1 MCKCY
6 IHYVLVSMTGNNI
19 NVSSLFFSTGD
30 FPLLKIFFS
39 LIAIRVEFLKPL
51 TDLEVKE
58 KESARFECEISRPG
72 VKVNNNTF

>member
-1 MCKCY
+1 
-6 IHYVLVSMTGNNI
+6 MTIDII
-19 NVSSLFFSTGD
+19 NVSNLFLSTRH
-30 FPLLKIFFS
+30 FPLLKFIFS

-72 VKVNNNTF
+72 VKVNNTF

>member
-1 MCKCY
+1 MLCTSLY
-6 IHYVLVSMTGNNI
+6 GNNM
-19 NVSSLFFSTGD
+19 NVSNLFFFTGD

-39 LIAIRVEFLKPL
+39 LTAIRVEFLKPL

>member
-1 MCKCY
+1 
-6 IHYVLVSMTGNNI
+6 MTGNNI
-19 NVSSLFFSTGD
+19 NVSNLFFSTRD
-30 FPLLKIFFS
+30 FPLLKFFFS

>member
-1 MCKCY
+1 MSKCSKC
-6 IHYVLVSMTGNNI
+6 YVLVSMAGSYI

-39 LIAIRVEFLKPL
+39 LTAIRLEFLKPL

-58 KESARFECEISRPG
+58 KQSARFECEISRPG